1 MSLLSNETADVPIDV
16 ITLGKSQARQRD
28 TQVNIDDDLVH
39 SIRKNGL
46 ISPIVLKKTSD
57 GKYELVAGQ
66 RRFHAHVILK
76 KPTIKS
82 YIIKEDIDDFDAK
95 KISLSENTARK
106 DMKKA
111 DMTDTITIFMDRYGS
126 TKTVAEELGLS
137 PSTIRKH
144 LRLDR
149 FPKSIQEKIKTDGI
163 SVDNAIKAL
172 DALGGDESTLDEDKF
187 LETVNEMVQLP
198 NNAKKKFVQ
207 IKQEKP
213 DMSAKD
219 AATKAKT
226 HVFVNKITI
235 EITDD
240 QKSRIDVFKIFEI
253 KISIKLMNKLFLW
266 LVEAEPFHLPFLE
279 IYLRPRWTCTT

>member
-28 TQVNIDDDLVH
+28 TTVNIDDDLVH

-66 RRFHAHVILK
+66 RRFHAHIILK

-82 YIIKEDIDDFDAK
+82 YIIKEDIDDFDAR

-111 DMTDTITIFMDRYGS
+111 DMTDTITMFMDRYGS

-149 FPKSIQEKIKTDGI
+149 FPKSIQEKIKADGI

-226 HVFVNKITI
+226 HVVVNKITI

-240 QKSRIDVFKIFEI
+240 QKSRIDVFKQ
-253 KISIKLMNKLFLW
+253 NKNIDKTDEAVEE
-266 LVEAEPFHLPFLE
+266 LVDIGLAASEDL
-279 IYLRPRWTCTT
+279 